1 MTIVNHKQVEI
12 ALVHVS
18 GTDFEK
24 FFHMFYSALTGIQFI
39 PLGGVHDGGADAFL
53 DESIYE
59 GKSPRPGTF
68 YQASIEKE
76 FRSKI
81 RQTVERL
88 REVGRNPR
96 VLNYFSSRTVRY
108 IDKVEEELSS
118 NFNLDIKIR
127 DRNWIVGNINNSP
140 QTVAAFH
147 TYLRPHINFLDEIG
161 GNTLIRN
168 PPKNVTR
175 TMCVFL
181 GQEIERRR
189 GNTDLLKAVTDSL
202 ILWALEGTDPAD
214 DKFLMRDEILNK
226 IEDALPS
233 AKHFIRGVFNH
244 RIESLASKHNE
255 TGREVRWHKKEDK
268 FCLPYQTRLIVTEEN
283 TDDEYLKLEVM
294 RVYEYRAEKL
304 INASESIAP
313 DQVASIV
320 HQALELTFEKEGLV
334 LSEFLTGD
342 GQSEQPSTI
351 SDQVDEALTNANLS
365 GESRVRIKEI
375 VLNVLGNAFY
385 DSTEEERI
393 YYGKLSRTYT
403 LLFTLRNEPKI
414 VQYFQEMSSD
424 FKLFVGSDIII
435 RALSERYLANE
446 DQMTVNMLRIL
457 WEAGSELI
465 LTQAVVEEVRWHLK
479 TTDYE
484 FQNVFEEV
492 EPYISKEIARHA
504 TKILIRAYFYAKLNP
519 LIDQSPEGWKSYIG
533 QVCSYKDL
541 HDENKSQRQI
551 TKYLIGKFDFKY
563 LDNEELEELTNN
575 KEVKK
580 LADKFKEIKPTEILA
595 HNDAKQ
601 ILAVYGKRKKLNEE
615 HNPNPYGYRVWWLTH
630 ETKIRSKTV
639 ELEKERGAQYIMR
652 PEFILNFIALS
663 PKTAEVRKSYN
674 TVFPTLLGVKLAN
687 RMRDEVFHKVME
699 KTREFH
705 GYDEARIN
713 VMMSDMSN
721 QLKGDSYKKYEVN
734 FDEGIL

>member
-1 MTIVNHKQVEI
+1 M
-12 ALVHVS
+12 
-18 GTDFEK
+18 
-24 FFHMFYSALTGIQFI
+24 
-39 PLGGVHDGGADAFL
+39 
-53 DESIYE
+53 
-59 GKSPRPGTF
+59 
-68 YQASIEKE
+68 
-76 FRSKI
+76 
-81 RQTVERL
+81 
-88 REVGRNPR
+88 
-96 VLNYFSSRTVRY
+96 
-108 IDKVEEELSS
+108 
-118 NFNLDIKIR
+118 
-127 DRNWIVGNINNSP
+127 
-140 QTVAAFH
+140 
-147 TYLRPHINFLDEIG
+147 
-161 GNTLIRN
+161 
-168 PPKNVTR
+168 
-175 TMCVFL
+175 
-181 GQEIERRR
+181 
-189 GNTDLLKAVTDSL
+189 KAH
-202 ILWALEGTDPAD
+202 DPAD

-541 HDENKSQRQI
+541 HDENKAQRQI

-580 LADKFKEIKPTEILA
+580 LAAKFKEIKPTEILA

-601 ILAVYGKRKKLNEE
+601 ILAVYGKRKN
-615 HNPNPYGYRVWWLTH
+615 
-630 ETKIRSKTV
+630 
-639 ELEKERGAQYIMR
+639 
-652 PEFILNFIALS
+652 
-663 PKTAEVRKSYN
+663 
-674 TVFPTLLGVKLAN
+674 
-687 RMRDEVFHKVME
+687 
-699 KTREFH
+699 
-705 GYDEARIN
+705 
-713 VMMSDMSN
+713 
-721 QLKGDSYKKYEVN
+721 
-734 FDEGIL
+734 